1 MLVLHNSG
9 LFVKIAPI
17 IEIGNIMEAFLQ
29 EAKASSRVLSTL
41 SGAEKNRILKEM
53 AEDLRTNTEAILKAN
68 ALDMSDAES
77 NNLAPSLKDR
87 LFLDESRI
95 EGMAVAIEEIAG
107 LKEPVGRVLDGWVT
121 EDGLKIEK
129 VSVPIGV
136 IGIIFESRPNVTSD
150 TAALSFKSSNVC
162 VLKGGKE
169 AQNSNEA
176 IAKVLQEVLK
186 ANDLPQALISLIPD
200 ASREGVAK
208 LIKMD
213 KYVDLIIPRGGEGLI
228 RYVSENASVP
238 VVKHDKGQ
246 CHTYID
252 EDANVENAIA
262 IAINAKVQRPGVCN
276 SMETLLV
283 DAAIAEEV
291 LPQLKTAF
299 DEAHTELKGCERTRE
314 SIEVSQATEA
324 DYDTEYLANILNI
337 RVVDG
342 VDGAIDHIVRFG
354 SGHSEAIITENIT
367 TAEAFLNSIDAA
379 AVYVNASTRF
389 TDGGA
394 FGFGAEVGISTNK
407 LHARGPMGIEGLTTY
422 KFKIYG
428 SGQIR

>member
-1 MLVLHNSG
+1 
-9 LFVKIAPI
+9 
-17 IEIGNIMEAFLQ
+17 MEQFLE
-29 EAKASSRVLSTL
+29 EAKNGSRVLAAL
-41 SGAEKNRILKEM
+41 SGLEKNRILKEM
-53 AEDLRTNTEAILKAN
+53 ATALRDEATKLLEAN
-68 ALDMSDAES
+68 SIDMVNGRKNSLTSALM
-77 NNLAPSLKDR
+77 DR
-87 LFLDESRI
+87 LLLDDGRI
-95 EGMAVAIEEIAG
+95 DAMAVAIEEISA
-107 LKEPVGRVLDGWVT
+107 LQEPVGRVLDGWVT
-121 EDGLKIEK
+121 EDALKIEK
-129 VSVPIGV
+129 VSIPIGV
-136 IGIIFESRPNVTSD
+136 IGIIYESRPNVTSD
-150 TAALSFKSSNVC
+150 TAALCFKSSNVC

-169 AQNSNEA
+169 AENSNRA
-176 IAKVLQEVLK
+176 IAKVLQNVLAK
-186 ANDLPQALISLIPD
+186 NGLPTSLVSLLED
-200 ASREGVAK
+200 SSREGVAK

-213 KYVDLIIPRGGEGLI
+213 KYVDLIIPRGGAGLI
-228 RYVSENASVP
+228 KYVSENATVS

-252 EDANVENAIA
+252 KAAKLDSAIA

-276 SMETLLV
+276 AMETLLV
-283 DAAIAEEV
+283 DDAIAKDV
-291 LPQLKTAF
+291 LPLIKAEF
-299 DEAHTELKGCERTRE
+299 DKVSTELKGCSNTQD
-314 SIEVSQATEA
+314 IIKVSSATDE

-337 RVVDG
+337 KVVDG
-342 VDGAIDHIVRFG
+342 VQGAIEHIVKFG

-367 TAEAFLNSIDAA
+367 TCEEFLNAIDAA

>member
-1 MLVLHNSG
+1 
-9 LFVKIAPI
+9 
-17 IEIGNIMEAFLQ
+17 MEKFLQ
-29 EAKASSRVLSTL
+29 EAKESSRVLALL
-41 SGAEKNRILKEM
+41 SGHDKNRILREM
-53 AEDLRTNTEAILKAN
+53 AEALRANTMNIIEEN
-68 ALDMSDAES
+68 AKDMRAADE
-77 NNLAPSLKDR
+77 NNLAESLKDR
-87 LFLDESRI
+87 LYLDEKRI
-95 EGMAVAIEEIAG
+95 EAMAVAVEEIAA
-107 LKEPVGRVLDGWVT
+107 LKEPVGRVLEGWVT

-129 VSVPIGV
+129 VSIPIGV
-136 IGIIFESRPNVTSD
+136 IGIIYESRPNVTCD
-150 TAALSFKSSNVC
+150 TAALCFKSANVC

-169 AQNSNEA
+169 AEHSNVV
-176 IAKVLQEVLK
+176 IADVLRAVLRK
-186 ANDLPQALISLIPD
+186 NDLPEALISLLPD

-213 KYVDLIIPRGGEGLI
+213 SYVDLIVPRGGAGLI
-228 RYVSENASVP
+228 RYVSENATVP

-252 EDANVENAIA
+252 KDAKLGEAIS
-262 IAINAKVQRPGVCN
+262 IAINAKVDRPGVCN
-276 SMETLLV
+276 AMETLLV
-283 DAAIAEEV
+283 DSAIAEEA
-291 LPQLKTAF
+291 LPKLKMAF
-299 DEAHTELKGCERTRE
+299 DETMTELKGCDRT
-314 SIEVSQATEA
+314 QAIIDVVHATDE

-337 RVVDG
+337 KVVDG
-342 VDGAIDHIVRFG
+342 VEGAIEHIVRFG
-354 SGHSEAIITENIT
+354 SGHSEAIVTENYT
-367 TAEAFLNSIDAA
+367 SAEQFLNAIDAA

>member
-1 MLVLHNSG
+1 
-9 LFVKIAPI
+9 
-17 IEIGNIMEAFLQ
+17 MEQFLSK
-29 EAKASSRVLSTL
+29 AKDASRVLSTI
-41 SGAEKNRILKEM
+41 SGKEKNRILNEM
-53 AEDLRTNTEAILKAN
+53 AAALKSNLMNLLEAN
-68 ALDMSDAES
+68 AKDMHNGRK
-77 NNLAPSLKDR
+77 NNLSSALMDR
-87 LFLDESRI
+87 LFLDEERI
-95 EGMAVAIEEIAG
+95 DAMAVAIEEIAA
-107 LKEPVGRVLDGWVT
+107 LKDPVGRVLDGWIT
-121 EDGLKIEK
+121 EDGLNIQK
-129 VSVPIGV
+129 VSIPIGV
-136 IGIIFESRPNVTSD
+136 IGIIYESRPNVTSD
-150 TAALSFKSSNVC
+150 TAALCFKSSNVC

-169 AQNSNEA
+169 AQYSNEA
-176 IAKVLQEVLK
+176 IAKVLQYVLK
-186 ANDLPQALISLIPD
+186 KNNLPEALISLIPD
-200 ASREGVAK
+200 ASREGVDK

-213 KYVDLIIPRGGEGLI
+213 KYVDLIIPRGGAGLI
-228 RYVSENASVP
+228 KHVSENATVS

-252 EDANVENAIA
+252 KDAKLDNAIA

-276 SMETLLV
+276 AMETLLV
-283 DAAIAEEV
+283 DKDIA
-291 LPQLKTAF
+291 
-299 DEAHTELKGCERTRE
+299 DEALPKLKVEFDKAHTKLKGCAKT
-314 SIEVSQATEA
+314 QAIIDVANATDE

-337 RVVDG
+337 KVVDG
-342 VDGAIDHIVRFG
+342 VNGAIEHIVRFG

-367 TAEAFLNSIDAA
+367 TTEQFLNAIDAA

>member
-1 MLVLHNSG
+1 LE
-9 LFVKIAPI
+9 K
-17 IEIGNIMEAFLQ
+17 FLE
-29 EAKASSRVLSTL
+29 EAKSASRVLSL
-41 SGAEKNRILKEM
+41 ISGAKKNKILREM
-53 AEDLRTNTEAILKAN
+53 ASALRANIMDLLEAN
-68 ALDMSDAES
+68 ALDMSDGKK
-77 NNLAPSLKDR
+77 NSLTSALMDR
-87 LFLDESRI
+87 LYLDEKRI
-95 EGMAVAIEEIAG
+95 EAMAVAIEEIAA

-129 VSVPIGV
+129 VSIPIGV
-136 IGIIFESRPNVTSD
+136 IGIIYESRPNVTSD
-150 TAALSFKSSNVC
+150 TAALCFKSSNVC

-169 AQNSNEA
+169 AENSNRA
-176 IAKVLQEVLK
+176 IAKVLQGVLEK
-186 ANDLPQALISLIPD
+186 NSLPKSLISLIPD
-200 ASREGVAK
+200 SSREGVSK
-208 LIKMD
+208 LIRMD
-213 KYVDLIIPRGGEGLI
+213 KYVDLIIPRGGAGLI
-228 RYVSENASVP
+228 KYVCDNATVS

-252 EDANVENAIA
+252 KDAKLDNAIK

-276 SMETLLV
+276 AMETLLV
-283 DAAIAEEV
+283 DSAIAKEA
-291 LPQLKTAF
+291 LPLLKIEF
-299 DEAHTELKGCERTRE
+299 DKAHTELKGCAKTQ
-314 SIEVSQATEA
+314 SIIDVSNATDE

-337 RVVDG
+337 KVVEG
-342 VDGAIDHIVRFG
+342 VEGAIEHIVRFG
-354 SGHSEAIITENIT
+354 SGHSEAIITEDIT
-367 TAEAFLNSIDAA
+367 TAELFLNAIDAA